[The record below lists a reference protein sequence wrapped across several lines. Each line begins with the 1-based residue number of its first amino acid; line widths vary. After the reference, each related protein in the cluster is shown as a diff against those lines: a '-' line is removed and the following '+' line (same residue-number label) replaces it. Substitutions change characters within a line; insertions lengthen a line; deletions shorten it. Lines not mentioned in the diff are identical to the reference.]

1 MQNLQLAGEQKYGQA
16 TVKVDVPVMLFE
28 EEKTWFAYMPSFDL
42 TGYGNNTDEAKE
54 SLKIVLD
61 EFIRYSLNKKT
72 FFDELARLG
81 WEIKSKKRPIHA
93 PRMSDLIQ
101 KNDQLK
107 DIINSK
113 QYSTATYQVN
123 VPAYA

>member
-1 MQNLQLAGEQKYGQA
+1 MQNLQLAGQGKYGKA

-28 EEKTWFAYMPSFDL
+28 EEKNWFAYLPSFDL
-42 TGYGNNTDEAKE
+42 TGYGNNPEEAKE

-72 FFDELARLG
+72 FFEELRRLG
-81 WEIKSKKRPIHA
+81 WEIKSKNRPIHA
-93 PRMSDLIQ
+93 PKMSDLIQ

-113 QYSTATYQVN
+113 QYSTANYQVN

>member
-1 MQNLQLAGEQKYGQA
+1 MQNLQLAGEGKYGKA

-28 EEKTWFAYMPSFDL
+28 EEKNWFAYLPSFDL
-42 TGYGNNTDEAKE
+42 TGYGKNAGEAKE

-72 FFDELARLG
+72 FFEELKRSG

-93 PRMSDLIQ
+93 PKMSDLIQ

-107 DIINSK
+107 DIINLK
-113 QYSTATYQVN
+113 QYSTANYQVN

>member
-1 MQNLQLAGEQKYGQA
+1 MQSLQLAGKGIYGKS

-42 TGYGNNTDEAKE
+42 TGYGNNQEEAKE

-72 FFDELARLG
+72 FFEELRRLG

-93 PRMSDLIQ
+93 PKMSDLIQ

-113 QYSTATYQVN
+113 QYSTANYQVN